1 MESQSHAFA
10 AGLFVILLC
19 LAAIGAVVWLENPG
33 QPAGLAIDLLST
45 HSVAGLKVDAPVRF
59 RGVDVGRVRSIAFDS
74 RQAGS
79 IRVRIAVD
87 RTAPITRA
95 TYAKVSYQ
103 GINGVALIQ
112 LDDDRN
118 KKREPFSG
126 GTVPEI
132 ELQAGL
138 LERAEEDV
146 HDVLLQASRVAS
158 RVEVLL

>member
-45 HSVAGLKVDAPVRF
+45 HSVAGLKVDAPVSF
-59 RGVDVGRVRSIAFDS
+59 RGVDVGRVKSIAFDS
-74 RQAGS
+74 RQAGR
-79 IRVRIAVD
+79 IRVRVAVD
-87 RTAPITRA
+87 RSAPITQA
-95 TYAKVSYQ
+95 TYAKLSYQ
-103 GINGVALIQ
+103 GINGLALIQ
-112 LDDDRN
+112 LDDRQDRT
-118 KKREPFSG
+118 RAALSA

-138 LERAEEDV
+138 LERAEE
-146 HDVLLQASRVAS
+146 
-158 RVEVLL
+158 